1 MHYTVA
7 RLRDVR
13 MVAVL
18 VDKGCLDGPNA
29 ESFIVEMQQR
39 FALPAMLVAQ
49 DTESIPGMR
58 ARAQFDA
65 VPYLFS
71 LLAIEDV
78 EWQELGPAPE
88 PDLPF

>member
-1 MHYTVA
+1 MQYTVA

-18 VDKGCLDGPNA
+18 VEKGYLDSA
-29 ESFIVEMQQR
+29 SADSFIAELQQR
-39 FALPAMLVAQ
+39 FALPAMLVAR
-49 DTESIPGMR
+49 DDAAIAGVR

-65 VPYLFS
+65 SPYLFS
-71 LLAIEDV
+71 LLSIEDV
-78 EWQELGPAPE
+78 DWVDLTPAPE